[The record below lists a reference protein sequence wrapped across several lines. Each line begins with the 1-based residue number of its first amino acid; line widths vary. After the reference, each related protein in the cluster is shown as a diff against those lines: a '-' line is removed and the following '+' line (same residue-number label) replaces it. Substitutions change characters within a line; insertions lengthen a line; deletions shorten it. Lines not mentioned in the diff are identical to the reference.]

1 MNSSN
6 FMQKAIRNIDNAY
19 SIRKLFENHR
29 ETQRCINEKD
39 EHGDTLLHFASRI
52 HNMDVMA
59 VLLEL
64 GADPEAVN
72 EHGRRPIHEVID
84 SLACVQFLVQKYHVD
99 VNAMKRGDWTP
110 VMIAALKG
118 NLDIVKFLTESGAL
132 LNRHTKD
139 GRTAL
144 YLAVQEGHIELS
156 KYLADQYPAA
166 IMQATNSGRLP
177 TQAAAALHNDHDAAI
192 EITHYLLSHA
202 SIPLPKLLGHRDN
215 SGRNMLLDSAVSQ
228 NLPLLKFLLDQ
239 GADANDADSLGRNM
253 IHHAAMMGHLN
264 VLNMLSTLKGLSWNT
279 PDAWDFWTP
288 LMHAARQGHFDIV
301 KYLIETVQVDPNKK
315 DKQGRTA
322 QALASLWH
330 HDAIAA
336 YLASLQ

>member
-1 MNSSN
+1 MCVYKSTMFKNCN
-6 FMQKAIRNIDNAY
+6 AITI
-19 SIRKLFENHR
+19 
-29 ETQRCINEKD
+29 
-39 EHGDTLLHFASRI
+39 
-52 HNMDVMA
+52 
-59 VLLEL
+59 VL
-64 GADPEAVN
+64 
-72 EHGRRPIHEVID
+72 
-84 SLACVQFLVQKYHVD
+84 
-99 VNAMKRGDWTP
+99 
-110 VMIAALKG
+110 
-118 NLDIVKFLTESGAL
+118 
-132 LNRHTKD
+132 
-139 GRTAL
+139 
-144 YLAVQEGHIELS
+144 GHIELS
-156 KYLADQYPAA
+156 KYLTDQYPAA
-166 IMQATNSGRLP
+166 ITQATNSGRLP

-202 SIPLPKLLGHRDN
+202 IIPLPKLLGHRDN

-264 VLNMLSTLKGLSWNT
+264 VLNMLSTLKGLSWNA

-301 KYLIETVQVDPNKK
+301 KYLMETVQVDPTKK

-322 QALASLWH
+322 QALGEFIYCCYYTLCINTLKTASLWH